1 MKNEIRQ
8 LKYYRWLIFSVMV
21 LGTFMAVLDSSIVNV
36 ALPIIA
42 INLGVELPIVQW
54 VVSAYLLVITITL
67 PVFGKMGDLYGRRK
81 VFLLGLMIFT
91 LGSLLCGI
99 SSGIYSLIIARA
111 VQAIGASILM
121 SNSPAI
127 ISVTFPGKERGRA
140 LGMIG
145 SVVAL
150 ASMSGPSLGGLLVGI
165 FNWQSIFYIN
175 LPIGLVAYFLGY
187 IILPPEEKCRQ
198 ESFDVIGSFLF
209 AVGMTGLIMV
219 LIRGQ
224 EWGWGSYMVA
234 SISSLTIMLLAIFVW
249 YEKRVKHPIIDLSLF
264 KIWPFLAG
272 NISNLLSF
280 MAMFSNSMLLPFYLH
295 SILSL
300 SPTEIGLAIT
310 PFPLLMAITAPISGY
325 LSERI
330 SSMILT
336 STGLTIMMA
345 GLIYLATLT
354 EQSVIWQVVIGQ
366 AVMGAGNGIFQSPNN
381 NSVLS
386 SVPMDKVG
394 LGSGMN
400 ALMRNIGMVSG
411 IAVAVSV
418 FESKRQQELA
428 SIIQPNQADYV
439 SAFLVAYHT
448 ALFIGACFA
457 CVGILISLS
466 RKGHYRS

>member
-175 LPIGLVAYFLGY
+175 
-187 IILPPEEKCRQ
+187 
-198 ESFDVIGSFLF
+198 
-209 AVGMTGLIMV
+209 
-219 LIRGQ
+219 
-224 EWGWGSYMVA
+224 
-234 SISSLTIMLLAIFVW
+234 
-249 YEKRVKHPIIDLSLF
+249 
-264 KIWPFLAG
+264 
-272 NISNLLSF
+272 
-280 MAMFSNSMLLPFYLH
+280 
-295 SILSL
+295 
-300 SPTEIGLAIT
+300 
-310 PFPLLMAITAPISGY
+310 
-325 LSERI
+325 
-330 SSMILT
+330 
-336 STGLTIMMA
+336 
-345 GLIYLATLT
+345 
-354 EQSVIWQVVIGQ
+354 
-366 AVMGAGNGIFQSPNN
+366 
-381 NSVLS
+381 
-386 SVPMDKVG
+386 
-394 LGSGMN
+394 
-400 ALMRNIGMVSG
+400 
-411 IAVAVSV
+411 
-418 FESKRQQELA
+418 
-428 SIIQPNQADYV
+428 
-439 SAFLVAYHT
+439 
-448 ALFIGACFA
+448 
-457 CVGILISLS
+457 
-466 RKGHYRS
+466 